1 MDNKNIG
8 RACLVSYRIWNWNI
22 ACEVI
27 GALDQN
33 LEWLK
38 LMLSW
43 RKFLSEFKDTPEDNI
58 NILGYVDL
66 YESKHADV

>member
-1 MDNKNIG
+1 
-8 RACLVSYRIWNWNI
+8 
-22 ACEVI
+22 
-27 GALDQN
+27 
-33 LEWLK
+33 
-38 LMLSW
+38 MLSW